1 MPTIRVPRP
10 RALVTAWL
18 GRLVQWRIRR
28 KGLDLSELTILPE
41 SLRLPLLRT
50 GTDPVPELAAAR
62 AQCPVK
68 KLDEVFGFGVHLV
81 TGYDQARAVLSD
93 SESYSNDMRHLFKD
107 SSEGSVADVG
117 GLGFT
122 DPPLHTRLRKL
133 VAPEFTKARLGKLE
147 PRIEAIVA
155 QRLDDLAAAGSPADL
170 ATHVSSKVPMDVICE
185 LLGLDD
191 ADHDEFVRLGTSRFD
206 ATGGT
211 AASLGAVSEQK
222 TMLLDVVARQ
232 RREPGEGLI
241 GRILRAEG
249 DAISDNELAGVVDG
263 IVTGGYETTASTISL
278 GTAVLLRDPAHAELV
293 RAGSRAEVE
302 RAVEEILRYL
312 SVVQV
317 AFPRFAKADRELF
330 GCPVRKDDVIA
341 VSLSG
346 ADRDPAWAG
355 PDPESFDPTRSPA
368 GGGHLAFGHGVHRC
382 AGAEL
387 ARLELRIVFP
397 ALLQRFPDLALAV
410 PEEQLSWRGL
420 SFVYGVEELPV
431 TF

>member
-41 SLRLPLLRT
+41 SVRLPLLRN
-50 GTDPVPELAAAR
+50 GTDPVPELGEVR
-62 AQCPVK
+62 ATCPVK
-68 KLDEVFGFGVHLV
+68 RLDMPFGFGVHLV
-81 TGYDQARAVLSD
+81 TGYDQARAVLAD
-93 SESYSNDMRHLFKD
+93 SQSYSNDMRHLFKD

-133 VAPEFTKARLGKLE
+133 VAPEFTKARLAKLE

-232 RREPGEGLI
+232 RRAPGEGLI

-263 IVTGGYETTASTISL
+263 IVTGGYETTASTISM
-278 GTAVLLRDPAHAELV
+278 GTAVLLRDPAHAALV
-293 RAGSRAEVE
+293 RDGSRAEVE

-312 SVVQV
+312 TVVQV
-317 AFPRFAKADRELF
+317 AFPRFAKADHELF

-355 PDPESFDPTRSPA
+355 PDPEAFDPTRSPA

-387 ARLELRIVFP
+387 ARLELRIIFP
-397 ALLQRFPDLALAV
+397 ALLRRFPDLALAV

-431 TF
+431 SF